1 MSIWIPLLVAL
12 VTAGCGMLGQMYLG
26 KSNNAKLTNELF
38 ARIDKQSE
46 LSDEKLKGDIAVI
59 KTEIKTLSDR
69 VEKHNNL
76 IDRTYKLEQDA
87 AVLSEKMTVANH
99 RIADLEAQGK

>member
-12 VTAGCGMLGQMYLG
+12 VTAGAALIGQVYLG

-59 KTEIKTLSDR
+59 KTELRTLSDR

-76 IDRTYKLEQDA
+76 IDRTYKLEQDT
-87 AVLSEKMTVANH
+87 AVLQEKVTVANH
-99 RIADLEAQGK
+99 RISDLEAQGK